1 MKFWNGSKSYKR
13 SNLENLCLMACG
25 CNKYSGVATKK
36 APSLKPAHY
45 WGMATIRDRKV
56 YPMRPN
62 AMCCAIWVKCCTFHF
77 LWSSCTKSASVWP
90 TYVRNQN
97 RKYSKNHIDECETK
111 ISPNVIEWIL
121 FLFFSFFSLCVFA
134 LSMILYAI
142 KCMCSQVL
150 NGVLIFVTRSATQP
164 QIVRWIMTCIRNKN
178 GETIVLVIQRQ
189 PIKYDKQK
197 LWLRDVINGNASVS
211 KTRNR
216 KKLSANQWMKCQQ

>member
-121 FLFFSFFSLCVFA
+121 FLFFSFFCIMCICTIDDFVCDKVHV
-134 LSMILYAI
+134 LSSIEWCIDIRHTICNSTTNCEMDYDLH
-142 KCMCSQVL
+142 
-150 NGVLIFVTRSATQP
+150 TQHE
-164 QIVRWIMTCIRNKN
+164 WRNN
-178 GETIVLVIQRQ
+178 CFGDT
-189 PIKYDKQK
+189 
-197 LWLRDVINGNASVS
+197 
-211 KTRNR
+211 TT
-216 KKLSANQWMKCQQ
+216 ANKIW